1 MENCVANS
9 VQEQAAPV
17 PQPPSWTEERV
28 NLLREMANHRWSAQE
43 IANKLGVSRFAVIG
57 KAHRE
62 KINLLYQ
69 KKTRRPKRWTDDMVS
84 EFRALAKDG
93 LCKNAISRALDIS
106 AKAIERCA
114 NREGIKLK
122 RGFIGSKGRVRR
134 AVPAPDSLR
143 IPILDLRRDQC
154 RYAVTDDKPHLF
166 CGQPVEKGSS
176 YCEFHTNICTT
187 PSSWRR

>member
-1 MENCVANS
+1 MGNHVADS

-17 PQPPSWTEERV
+17 PQPLSWTEERV
-28 NLLREMANHRWSAQE
+28 ALLREMALRRWSAQE
-43 IANKLGVSRFAVIG
+43 IANRLGVSRFAVIG

-62 KINLLYQ
+62 RIGLLYNP
-69 KKTRRPKRWTDDMVS
+69 KSRRPKRWTDEMVS

-114 NREGIKLK
+114 DREGITLK

-143 IPILDLRRDQC
+143 IPILDLRWDQC

-166 CGQPVEKGSS
+166 CGQAVERGSS
-176 YCEFHTNICTT
+176 YCEFHTNLCTT